1 MGAAHNARDFPMNTW
16 VRGCARCVSAVH
28 ICARCVRGSA
38 HVPGVLVT
46 LTGIFST
53 CARNVCT
60 FAECVHIPNQH
71 ICATDTKT
79 SQSDVRRVGKLL
91 CHKKF
96 CAPSDDE
103 SAHNLHKCFAAWIG
117 KVATL
122 HTCAHR
128 KVATFAHAQIGDFCR
143 PGAGPKSATFAHVH
157 TGANRR
163 LLARRLF

>member
-1 MGAAHNARDFPMNTW
+1 MGAVHHARDFPMNTW

-60 FAECVHIPNQH
+60 FAECVHIPKQH

-91 CHKKF
+91 CHKKVL
-96 CAPSDDE
+96 CAE
-103 SAHNLHKCFAAWIG
+103 
-117 KVATL
+117 
-122 HTCAHR
+122 
-128 KVATFAHAQIGDFCR
+128 
-143 PGAGPKSATFAHVH
+143 
-157 TGANRR
+157 
-163 LLARRLF
+163 